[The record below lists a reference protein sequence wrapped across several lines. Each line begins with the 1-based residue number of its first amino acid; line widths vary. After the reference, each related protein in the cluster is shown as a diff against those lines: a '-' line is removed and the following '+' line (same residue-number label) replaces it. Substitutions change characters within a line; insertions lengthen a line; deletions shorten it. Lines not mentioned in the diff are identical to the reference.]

1 MPKTVGIKF
10 NDSEYDE
17 VERFASDNGYRAP
30 SDMCRHATR
39 LMMKG
44 KLGIGSVT
52 ATAPNIPI
60 ANSGVTFYD
69 SPAKPNPLIEAP
81 STAFD
86 ANAWAKEV
94 VSIITPQEKKKG
106 KKK

>member
-10 NDSEYDE
+10 NGSEYDE
-17 VERFASDNGYRAP
+17 VERFATDNGYRAP

-44 KLGIGSVT
+44 KLNVGAPPDPVYDLPPELVPFVT
-52 ATAPNIPI
+52 
-60 ANSGVTFYD
+60 D
-69 SPAKPNPLIEAP
+69 AKP
-81 STAFD
+81 AFD